1 MREAAAIAGERLF
14 TEFLDP
20 VDMTGVFPAEMR
32 LEEINRIAG
41 EAGLRFPL
49 VCAEGATLPEHVRVV
64 DHAPASSRFGPYVDN
79 ILGMNWKLPSGRMV
93 RIGERVV
100 KTTTGYDLMRFLLH
114 TGADLG
120 RPTHFVLR
128 LRPLGGETLRGEFTG
143 DDEALR
149 AVGATLCA
157 DSWNHWIDRID
168 LLAGER
174 ETVRL
179 QVAVDCMCGEGE
191 RFEAY
196 FGQVAERAGATF
208 AKGPSLAETGLPFFS
223 VKGLPGEAAR
233 TARRCVEALGGRAR
247 ALLLTGSV
255 LVYPDKEVKA
265 DWIRTLEEEL
275 EAIGGHLL
283 GNVPGTRIGR
293 DDEAQWI
300 RQMEEQWKRL

>member
-1 MREAAAIAGERLF
+1 MAGERLF

-20 VDMTGVFPAEMR
+20 VDMTGVFPAEMI
-32 LEEINRIAG
+32 LEEINRVAG

-49 VCAEGATLPEHVRVV
+49 VCAMGATLPEHVRVV

-79 ILGMNWKLPSGRMV
+79 VLGMNWKLPSGRMA

-128 LRPLGGETLRGEFTG
+128 LRPLGGATLMGEFTG

-149 AVGATLCA
+149 AVEATLRE

-168 LLAGER
+168 LLVGWSEAA
-174 ETVRL
+174 RL
-179 QVAVDCMCGEGE
+179 QVAVDCMRGESE

-196 FGQVAERAGATF
+196 FGQVAERAEAAF
-208 AKGPSLAETGLPFFS
+208 AKVPSLAESELPHFS

-233 TARRCVEALGGRAR
+233 TARRCVEALGGHAR

-255 LVYPDKEVKA
+255 HVYPDKEAKT
-265 DWIRTLEEEL
+265 DWIQTLEEEL
-275 EAIGGHLL
+275 GAIGGHLL
-283 GNVPGTRIGR
+283 GNVPGMRAGG
-293 DDEAQWI
+293 DEETQWI
-300 RQMEEQWKRL
+300 QQMEEEWKRL

>member
-1 MREAAAIAGERLF
+1 MREAAEIAGERLF

-20 VDMTGVFPAEMR
+20 VDMTGVFPAEMT

-49 VCAEGATLPEHVRVV
+49 VCAMGATLPEHLRVA

-128 LRPLGGETLRGEFTG
+128 LRPLGGATLMGEFTG

-149 AVGATLCA
+149 AVEAILRE

-168 LLAGER
+168 LLAGGS

-179 QVAVDCMCGEGE
+179 QVAVDCMRGEGE

-196 FGQVAERAGATF
+196 FGQVAERAQAAF
-208 AKGPSLAETGLPFFS
+208 VKGPFLAETGLPSFS
-223 VKGLPGEAAR
+223 VKGLPGEAAQ
-233 TARRCVEALGGRAR
+233 TARRCVEALGGQAR

-255 LVYPDKEVKA
+255 LVYPDKEAKA
-265 DWIRTLEEEL
+265 DWIRALEEEL

-283 GNVPGTRIGR
+283 GNVPGTRVGR
-293 DDEAQWI
+293 DEEAQWI